1 MEEGTMMDLREALL
15 SIPVERLSSIANFYG
30 ISLPCEPEQKKSEYE
45 SNLAALLTSHLLVP
59 ANALVAMNGLNE
71 EEMLALR
78 LITLAGGGNGVVV
91 EQCHQKLN
99 QLSRKWRRNGFK
111 VIEGLIARG
120 LVFTRRE
127 GYRQVYFVPEDLR
140 NVLSRFF
147 LGSIFQKASLDP
159 SRFTPRHRTDFAA
172 PLRHMCL
179 FLSYLRKHEV
189 RVTQAGTMFKKA
201 QNELSILVEEEDSN
215 IDESF
220 FPVRYPPR
228 LAFLV
233 YFAKSRSL
241 CDERNNTLRLGSQA
255 STWLESPYREW
266 RMDLFRYWKQ
276 TFMTQDS
283 DLQTILW
290 IIMNSPKDTVLSIS
304 NLLTE
309 MDTLSTSHSSHGL
322 SLRAEKNLVNILEY
336 LGALEVS
343 TARSEIAVRV
353 TPLGRALFEIDPWP
367 EETFDTDI
375 YVQSNFEVLVPCTV
389 QPKILW
395 SIDTF
400 AEVTKVDQM
409 MVYKLSRNSV
419 YRALLHEYT
428 PGIIERFLDEHS
440 KSPLPQNVTYSI
452 AHWGTSYGRIEFED
466 VILLKCDSDDLAD
479 ELMMSPKIKPYLKK
493 KVGPCYLVVERDSYE
508 SLVAALSDEG
518 YMPKVSTGSRLIAEQ
533 AGQP

>member
-1 MEEGTMMDLREALL
+1 MNLKEALMNVP
-15 SIPVERLSSIANFYG
+15 IERLTSIADFYG
-30 ISLPCEPEQKKSEYE
+30 IGLGCDSKQAKDEYDVV
-45 SNLAALLTSHLLVP
+45 LASTVASHLLIP
-59 ANALVAMNGLNE
+59 ANLLVAMNGLNE
-71 EEMLALR
+71 EEVLALR
-78 LITLAGGGNGVVV
+78 LITLAGGGSGVVV

-127 GYRQVYFVPEDLR
+127 GYRQIYFVPQDLADI
-140 NVLSRFF
+140 LSTSFID
-147 LGSIFQKASLDP
+147 SIFQKTGLDP
-159 SRFTPRHRTDFAA
+159 ERFTPRHITDIAA

-179 FLSYLRKHEV
+179 FLSYLRKNEV

-201 QNELSILVEEEDSN
+201 QNDLSILVEEEESSM
-215 IDESF
+215 DESF

-233 YFAKSRSL
+233 YFAKSKSL
-241 CDERNNTLRLGSQA
+241 CDERNSTLRLGSQA
-255 STWLESPYREW
+255 TSWLETLYSQW
-266 RMDLFRYWKQ
+266 RTDLYEYWKQ
-276 TFMTQDS
+276 AFLSQDS

-290 IIMNSPKDTVLSIS
+290 IIANLPDGAVISVS

-322 SLRAEKNLVNILEY
+322 HLRTEKNLVDILEY

-343 TARSEIAVRV
+343 TQRSELAIRV
-353 TPLGRALFEIDPWP
+353 TPLGKALFGVAPWP
-367 EETFDTDI
+367 EETFDTSI
-375 YVQSNFEVLVPCTV
+375 YVQSNFEVLVPCTI

-395 SIDTF
+395 SIDAF

-419 YRALLHEYT
+419 YRALLHGHT
-428 PGIIERFLDEHS
+428 PETIQQFLQKHS
-440 KSPLPQNVTYSI
+440 KNPLPQNVAYSI

-479 ELMMSPKIKPYLKK
+479 ELMLSPKINPYLKK
-493 KVGPCYLVVERDSYE
+493 KVGPCYLTVNRDSYE
-508 SLVAALSDEG
+508 SLVTALSDEG
-518 YMPKVSTGSRLIAEQ
+518 YMPKVKTGARLIPKQ